1 MNRVNSFYLSKVL
14 HGDIYDEYGDCIGKL
29 CDIYATDRNGYPKAI
44 GYKVK
49 KDGEIFNYEFRHTE
63 FYENKGKI
71 NIKIRMAKDIIPR
84 RFSYLLSRNL
94 LDKQIVDVNG
104 KKVVRVNDLRLADM
118 NGELRVIAVETG
130 VLALSRRYKLNV
142 FIEGFY
148 KITRRK
154 ATDTVV
160 MWDDVESLEFF
171 GDNLK
176 ISIPYKKISKLHPA
190 DIADII
196 EDVDLKYRN
205 KIFESL
211 DMDTAADT
219 LEEIEPDVQADI
231 VESLSETKIKEV
243 VNNMSNDEIAD
254 LLEEVDINTREKILL
269 NLESDDEET
278 VRDLMK
284 YEDETVGSIMNTDHV
299 AFSLN
304 IKVGEVLELLRESK
318 PDEKALHYIYI
329 IDEEEKIQGV
339 ISVRDLILSHPETR
353 IKEVMEEEVIT
364 TSDNEKIKNALRKFI
379 KYDLTAIPVIDVDK
393 KLQGIVIINDIIDEF
408 YSEKSKKV
416 LKRAV

>member
-1 MNRVNSFYLSKVL
+1 MNKLSSFYLSSVL
-14 HGDIYDEYGDCIGKL
+14 HRKIYDEYGDCIGKL

-49 KDGEIFNYEFRHTE
+49 KEGEIFNYEFRHTE
-63 FYENKGKI
+63 FYEDNGKLT
-71 NIKIRMAKDIIPR
+71 IKIKMAKDIIPR
-84 RFSYLLSRNL
+84 RFSYLLSQNL
-94 LDKQIVDVNG
+94 LDKQIVDING
-104 KKVVRVNDLRLADM
+104 KKVVRVNDLRLADIG
-118 NGELRVIAVETG
+118 GELRVIAVETG
-130 VLALSRRYKLNV
+130 ALALSRRYKLNV
-142 FIEGFY
+142 LIEGFY
-148 KITRRK
+148 KIIRK
-154 ATDTVV
+154 KLTDTVV

-196 EDVDLKYRN
+196 EEVDLKYRN

-211 DMDTAADT
+211 DEDTAADT

-231 VESLSETKIKEV
+231 VESLSDSKINEI

-254 LLEEVDINTREKILL
+254 LLEEVDDDTKEKILL

-284 YEDETVGSIMNTDHV
+284 YEDETVGSVMNTDHI

-304 IKVGEVLELLRESK
+304 IKVGEVLELLREAR
-318 PDEKALHYIYI
+318 PEEKALHYIYI

-339 ISVRDLILSHPETR
+339 LSVRDLILSHPETG
-353 IKEVMEEEVIT
+353 IKEVMEKEVIT
-364 TSDNEKIKNALRKFI
+364 TNDNEKIYNALKKFI
-379 KYDLTAIPVIDVDK
+379 KYDLIAIPVINEDK
-393 KLQGIVIINDIIDEF
+393 KLQGIVVINDIIEEF
-408 YSEKSKKV
+408 YSEKSIRALKK
-416 LKRAV
+416 AV